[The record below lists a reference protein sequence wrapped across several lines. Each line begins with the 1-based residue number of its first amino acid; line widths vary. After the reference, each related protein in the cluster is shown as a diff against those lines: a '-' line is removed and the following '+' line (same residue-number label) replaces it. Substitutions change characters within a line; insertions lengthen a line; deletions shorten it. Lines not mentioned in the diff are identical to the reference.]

1 MRRRFAPIVLLL
13 LALGSPVTGTE
24 RGLSGSEG
32 HPRGRFPLAIHV
44 APLGEAVLDN
54 AAISALD
61 HWNALFSEAL
71 GVGAFRRVDRAADA
85 DVVLTLAPAT
95 APKLMGETRLR
106 VDDAGV
112 ITLPVHVVVYEPVA
126 RGQTPREILLYQVV
140 AHELGHALGLDH
152 TRDPRSI
159 MCCVTGSVD
168 FSDPVARQA
177 YIDARRHP
185 DVRSARAQ
193 LLAHYERFWGARGTR
208 TPG

>member
-1 MRRRFAPIVLLL
+1 MHRCWSLVVLAV
-13 LALGSPVTGTE
+13 LAVVSPASAAD

-32 HPRGRFPLAIHV
+32 HPRARFPLAIHV
-44 APLGEAVLDN
+44 APLGEAALDDT
-54 AAISALD
+54 AIRVVD
-61 HWNALFSEAL
+61 HWNGVFADTL
-71 GVGAFRRVDRAADA
+71 GVPAFRRVDHAAEA
-85 DVVLTLAPAT
+85 DVILTLAPAT

-112 ITLPVHVVVYEPVA
+112 IALPVRIVVYEPVA
-126 RGQTPREILLYQVV
+126 RGQTPRETLLYQVA

-152 TRDPRSI
+152 VIDPRSI

-177 YIDARRHP
+177 YIEARRHP

-193 LLAHYERFWGARGTR
+193 LITHYERFWRTR
-208 TPG
+208 AP

>member
-1 MRRRFAPIVLLL
+1 VLAV
-13 LALGSPVTGTE
+13 LALVSPATGAD

-32 HPRGRFPLAIHV
+32 HPRARFPLAIHV
-44 APLGEAVLDN
+44 APLGEAALDN
-54 AAISALD
+54 AAMGVVD
-61 HWNALFSEAL
+61 HWNGVFADAL
-71 GVGAFRRVDRAADA
+71 VPAFRRVDHAADA
-85 DVVLTLAPAT
+85 DVTLTLAAAT

-112 ITLPVHVVVYEPVA
+112 IALPVRIVVYEPVA
-126 RGQTPREILLYQVV
+126 RGQTPRETLLYQVA

-152 TRDPRSI
+152 VTDPRSI

-193 LLAHYERFWGARGTR
+193 LISHYGRFWGTR
-208 TPG
+208 AP

>member
-1 MRRRFAPIVLLL
+1 MRRLGLVVLGV
-13 LALGSPVTGTE
+13 LALVAPATGAD

-44 APLGEAVLDN
+44 ASLGEAVLDH
-54 AAISALD
+54 AAMGVVD
-61 HWNALFSEAL
+61 HWNGVFAEAL
-71 GVGAFRRVDRAADA
+71 GVPAFRRVDHAADA

-106 VDDAGV
+106 MDDAGV
-112 ITLPVHVVVYEPVA
+112 IALPVRIVVYEPAA
-126 RGQTPREILLYQVV
+126 RGQTPRETLLYQVA

-152 TRDPRSI
+152 VTDPRSI
-159 MCCVTGSVD
+159 MCCITGSVD

-193 LLAHYERFWGARGTR
+193 LASHYGRFWGQRAR
-208 TPG
+208 